1 MQSHKEWLES
11 RTKSILSKG
20 SLTVQG
26 SKDGEPVPMR
36 ITYEVRELTYGPVLN
51 IRIKCDVPY
60 DKDGDD
66 YWDDHP
72 FMWADHVE
80 EGTKIGNIVDDTPA
94 VRALVAELSAAPT
107 KLYTT
112 TDCTHKGRIIRALCL
127 FWS

>member
-1 MQSHKEWLES
+1 MQSYKQWLES

-20 SLTVQG
+20 SLTVEG
-26 SKDGEPVPMR
+26 SKDGEKTPIK

-60 DKDGDD
+60 NKDDVEF
-66 YWDDHP
+66 WDDHP

-80 EGTKIGNIVDDTPA
+80 DGTKLGNIVDDTPA
-94 VRALVAELSAAPT
+94 VRALVNELSAEPA

-112 TDCTHKGRIIRALCL
+112 TDCSHKGRIIRALCL